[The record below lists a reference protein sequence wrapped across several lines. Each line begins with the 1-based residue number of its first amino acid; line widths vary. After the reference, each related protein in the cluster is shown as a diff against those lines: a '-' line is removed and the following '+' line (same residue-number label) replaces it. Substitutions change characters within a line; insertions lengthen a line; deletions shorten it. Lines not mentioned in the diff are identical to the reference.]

1 MKMLTSIRYD
11 KTITLDKYL
20 QHKLIV
26 KKLNFYSDQYQ
37 KIQEDIEFWI

>member
-1 MKMLTSIRYD
+1 MKMLTSIRHD
-11 KTITLDKYL
+11 KIITLDEYL

-37 KIQEDIEFWI
+37 KIQEDVEYNR